1 MNSGVGRLTIPP
13 SEWPNGHVEQWQ
25 YARQPANP
33 FSKPNSA
40 ARWGTN
46 RCRKLED
53 AWGVYLGFLARRELL
68 DPILRP
74 AFCVTQPLVEEYI
87 SELRLRVA
95 PVTTAMYISYL
106 SVMIEALE
114 PTGDWQWLR
123 DIGQYLKITAAPARD
138 KRKLVVPA
146 RDLYELGVELMR
158 DAEGCSNRRSVATR
172 FRDGFMISFLATL
185 PLRLGNFSSI
195 ELGTHLIRVECEYWL
210 QFSAEETKTGRP
222 INVCIPS
229 GDFDLVSWLERYL
242 ERHRRW
248 LLEQRNDYGLPSR
261 GLWINLTGR
270 KMSRKAIYDN
280 ITAHTGAAFG
290 RPIWPH
296 LFRDS
301 VATSIAIEAPDHVG
315 AIAEILGHAT
325 LATARKYYI
334 QANSLSANREYQKL
348 IQEIR
353 NDHSPIALEQTDN
366 KFEFQDKADFD
377 EDETRAHR

>member
-1 MNSGVGRLTIPP
+1 MNSGIGRLTIPP
-13 SEWPNGHVEQWQ
+13 SEWPYGHVQQWQ

-33 FSKPNSA
+33 FSKPNPA
-40 ARWGTN
+40 AGWGPN

-53 AWGVYLGFLARRELL
+53 AWGMYLGFLARKKLL
-68 DPILRP
+68 DPMLRP

-87 SELRLRVA
+87 SELCLRVV
-95 PVTTAMYISYL
+95 PVTSAMYISYL

-114 PTGDWQWLR
+114 PAGDWQWLR

-158 DAEGCSNRRSVATR
+158 DAEAHSTCHRSVATR

-195 ELGTHLIRVECEYWL
+195 ELGTHLIRAECEYWL

-222 INVCIPS
+222 IDVCIPN

-242 ERHRRW
+242 VRHRRW
-248 LLEQRNDYGLPSR
+248 LLEQRSDYGLPSR
-261 GLWINLTGR
+261 ALWINSTGR

-280 ITAHTGAAFG
+280 ITAHTSAAFG
-290 RPIWPH
+290 HPIWPH

-348 IQEIR
+348 IQKIR
-353 NDHSPIALEQTDN
+353 NDHSLIALGTKGQ
-366 KFEFQDKADFD
+366 
-377 EDETRAHR
+377 